1 MLCVGGG
8 RRASGGGSV
17 GYRGP
22 APAQGDERV
31 GEGVAPP
38 ERWMT
43 EGNECAESVATVS
56 LSRS

>member
-1 MLCVGGG
+1 MLCVVGG
-8 RRASGGGSV
+8 RLARGRGSV
-17 GYRGP
+17 RDRV
-22 APAQGDERV
+22 PAQEHGDERV